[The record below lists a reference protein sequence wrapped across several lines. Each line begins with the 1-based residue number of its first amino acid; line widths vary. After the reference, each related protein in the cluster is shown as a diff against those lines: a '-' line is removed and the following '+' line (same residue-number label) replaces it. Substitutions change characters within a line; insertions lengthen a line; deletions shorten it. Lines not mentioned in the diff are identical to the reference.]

1 MERVKVK
8 VDESHVPKTSKEQKN
23 VKFEEPVVLESDRMT
38 SILLRTM
45 YVQWVI
51 ITFLIGIIFVRLVYS
66 TDENWTFFVSSTL
79 ILCFAVIPII
89 ITISC
94 VDCCSKKKSN
104 KEEKKKV
111 SNDETDDKSSTTK
124 QIKPR
129 KSRSTTRKSKPKPAS
144 EEDTPKSTTVSKDT
158 TVPEKKQPRSVSKK
172 RKTSKPRSISKN
184 RVKSKSRSVSKRRK
198 PSKSRS
204 TSRKPSKPRSV
215 SIKSRTASKPRPA
228 SKKREMVDSPSITDD
243 IISLSQSLFGEP
255 WKTRSKSRPRSTSKP
270 RSSSRK
276 RRSSSKP
283 RSSSRKRRSSSKPRS
298 SSRKRNS
305 SKPRNVSKTRK
316 PRSESKKREPS
327 KNQNLNAEPKVSF
340 TENIVN
346 LSQVLFGEPKKKP
359 VKIEPKAITEDPSKS
374 SKSEEKKI
382 NLEIKVECVDENNTA
397 GVSNLNVHAQVE
409 NDHLDMETQLGSE
422 GADVYS
428 EAKVEDEG
436 ENSSIKITIDTEQP
450 DTGLEVENTLI
461 GDEKRITATLDNDG
475 VEQTK
480 KIKVDLETDSDSDHE
495 EAEGHIHIDSKKA

>member
-23 VKFEEPVVLESDRMT
+23 GKFEEPVVLESDRMT

-111 SNDETDDKSSTTK
+111 SNDETDDKSSPTK

-144 EEDTPKSTTVSKDT
+144 EEDTPKSTTISKDT
-158 TVPEKKQPRSVSKK
+158 TVPEKKQSRSVSKK

-215 SIKSRTASKPRPA
+215 SKSRTASKPRPA

-243 IISLSQSLFGEP
+243 IISLSQSLIGEP
-255 WKTRSKSRPRSTSKP
+255 RKTRSKSRPRST
-270 RSSSRK
+270 
-276 RRSSSKP
+276 
-283 RSSSRKRRSSSKPRS
+283 SKPRS

-327 KNQNLNAEPKVSF
+327 KNQSLNAEPKVSF

-409 NDHLDMETQLGSE
+409 NDHLDMETQ
-422 GADVYS
+422 V
-428 EAKVEDEG
+428 
-436 ENSSIKITIDTEQP
+436 NSFFIT
-450 DTGLEVENTLI
+450 
-461 GDEKRITATLDNDG
+461 
-475 VEQTK
+475 
-480 KIKVDLETDSDSDHE
+480 
-495 EAEGHIHIDSKKA
+495 

>member
-8 VDESHVPKTSKEQKN
+8 VDESHVPKTSREQKN
-23 VKFEEPVVLESDRMT
+23 VKFEEPVSLESDRMT

-129 KSRSTTRKSKPKPAS
+129 KSRSTTRKSKPKPAT
-144 EEDTPKSTTVSKDT
+144 EEDTAKSTMVSKDT
-158 TVPEKKQPRSVSKK
+158 TVPEKKQSRSVSKK
-172 RKTSKPRSISKN
+172 RKTSKPKSISKN

-204 TSRKPSKPRSV
+204 TSRKPNKSRSV
-215 SIKSRTASKPRPA
+215 SKNRTASKPRTA
-228 SKKREMVDSPSITDD
+228 SKKRETVDSPSITED

-255 WKTRSKSRPRSTSKP
+255 RKTRSKSRPRST
-270 RSSSRK
+270 
-276 RRSSSKP
+276 SKP

-316 PRSESKKREPS
+316 PRSVSKKREPN
-327 KNQNLNAEPKVSF
+327 KNQSLNAEPKVSF
-340 TENIVN
+340 TQDIIG
-346 LSQVLFGEPKKKP
+346 LSQSLFGKPKKKP
-359 VKIEPKAITEDPSKS
+359 VNMKPKAKTEDPSE
-374 SKSEEKKI
+374 SEEKKI
-382 NLEIKVECVDENNTA
+382 NLEIKVECVDENNSA
-397 GVSNLNVHAQVE
+397 GVSNLNIHAQVE
-409 NDHLDMETQLGSE
+409 NDHLDMETQVNLF
-422 GADVYS
+422 
-428 EAKVEDEG
+428 
-436 ENSSIKITIDTEQP
+436 
-450 DTGLEVENTLI
+450 
-461 GDEKRITATLDNDG
+461 
-475 VEQTK
+475 
-480 KIKVDLETDSDSDHE
+480 
-495 EAEGHIHIDSKKA
+495 